1 MEQRFL
7 RALKCWGN
15 CLWETQQDCNDWTAN
30 ISGFPHWRHEDPE
43 LKWNKLIADWIAQAN
58 DLSHVLAIYVDNIL
72 CDMVDTEVLLTSMR
86 NEHTSKGPCPSQNS
100 CGEHMMRE
108 VVSHTCVLTIPCATF
123 EVRKET
129 HKVYDWFD
137 VSRTG
142 LMIKLI
148 FFSQPM
154 MENSVASCRRLLR
167 VTVNIG
173 ASKSREMRLQSLRST
188 RFHCYSP
195 ENIVKLRSA
204 GSLDTNVPG

>member
-1 MEQRFL
+1 MIWAMFWPYARTTFYVTWL
-7 RALKCWGN
+7 KLKC
-15 CLWETQQDCNDWTAN
+15 CRQVCAKSTRRKVHAHPKT
-30 ISGFPHWRHEDPE
+30 I
-43 LKWNKLIADWIAQAN
+43 
-58 DLSHVLAIYVDNIL
+58 
-72 CDMVDTEVLLTSMR
+72 
-86 NEHTSKGPCPSQNS
+86 
-100 CGEHMMRE
+100 CGEHIVRE
-108 VVSHTCVLTIPCATF
+108 VVSHTCVLTIPFATY
-123 EVRKET
+123 EIRKET

-188 RFHCYSP
+188 RFQCYSP
-195 ENIVKLRSA
+195 ENVVKLRSA